1 MVIKVRKLL
10 IVVDYQVDFVSGTLG
25 FPRALELEEKI
36 VDKILEYENNGDEVI
51 FTLDTHY
58 DNYFDTVEG
67 VKLPV
72 KHCVKNTSGHEI
84 YGSVKDMAL
93 IHKVFEKETFGSS
106 KLFEFLLCSQYDE
119 VELCGVVTN
128 ICVIS
133 NAIIVKS
140 ALPNAKIIINRNLV
154 ASNDMIMEEKAFDL
168 MENLHMEII

>member
-1 MVIKVRKLL
+1 MKKLL
-10 IVVDYQVDFVSGTLG
+10 IVVDYQVDFVDGSLG
-25 FPRALELEEKI
+25 FPQALELEEKI

-67 VKLPV
+67 ANLPIS
-72 KHCVKNTSGHEI
+72 HCVKNTVGHEL
-84 YGSVKDMAL
+84 YGSVKDMAV

-106 KLFEFLLCSQYDE
+106 KLFEYLKDNKYDE

-140 ALPNAKIIINRNLV
+140 ALPNTKIIINKELV
-154 ASNDMIMEEKAFDL
+154 ASNDREMEANAFAIMK
-168 MENLHMEII
+168 NLHMEII

>member
-1 MVIKVRKLL
+1 MRKLL

-25 FPRALELEEKI
+25 FSKALELEEKI

-72 KHCVKNTSGHEI
+72 KHCIKNTSGHEI

-106 KLFEFLLCSQYDE
+106 ALFDYLKNNHYDE

-128 ICVIS
+128 ICVLS

-140 ALPNAKIIINRNLV
+140 ALPNSKITIRRELV
-154 ASNDMIMEEKAFDL
+154 ASNDVELEEKAFSI
-168 MENLHMEII
+168 MKNLHMEII